1 MKEILLVARCNLKK
15 VCYCPFIY
23 PLVSNLLIYLNP
35 SEIYHILCEFAERD
49 YQIVSDSGLKMNEHS
64 TGACGGQKQVS
75 LRDCMHLTLH
85 KELYVELVCSFI
97 VSYEDQNKSFDEG
110 LERFEAIG
118 VESYEY
124 VKMMVDSFF
133 TNVFP
138 YDFIDDVMM
147 DYLTSG
153 ISVLLKLV
161 IVFFVFYCEEIKSSS
176 SEKELKEKIGT
187 RRVSLDK
194 KDFGTLVGLYS
205 KSKVA
210 DKISLHDN
218 NQILVDI
225 KMKQTGKNY
234 LGTFY
239 RTQKLL
245 DESKLSS
252 LTPLAIS
259 KLLEEVPGI
268 YRSTTLRRI
277 FANWRDGNSIRYMI
291 EQTKDYPDAPMFI
304 FIVSTKSEEI
314 GFYLSSPI
322 EITGTEFKSDIDSF
336 VFKMGPEFQA
346 YHNSNNNK
354 NNYRCTEEFIEVGM
368 CEKGNS
374 IYLYEGMSK
383 GISSPCDSFASPS
396 LIDFMD
402 ASNGFQVSFVEVF
415 VLV

>member
-1 MKEILLVARCNLKK
+1 
-15 VCYCPFIY
+15 
-23 PLVSNLLIYLNP
+23 
-35 SEIYHILCEFAERD
+35 
-49 YQIVSDSGLKMNEHS
+49 MNEHS

-225 KMKQTGKNY
+225 KMKQTGNNY

-354 NNYRCTEEFIEVGM
+354 NNYRCTEEFLEVGM